1 MLNIQ
6 LPMTSIHMQ
15 ENLAATQRKSITMPY
30 NGKCEPILIVAKN
43 LLRNRIE
50 YITVQHILL
59 LWFSLTIIDDSS
71 QRHL

>member
-15 ENLAATQRKSITMPY
+15 ENLATTQRKSITMSY

-50 YITVQHILL
+50 YITVH
-59 LWFSLTIIDDSS
+59 SS
-71 QRHL
+71 PLVFINDN

>member
-1 MLNIQ
+1 M
-6 LPMTSIHMQ
+6 S
-15 ENLAATQRKSITMPY
+15 Y

-43 LLRNRIE
+43 LSRNRIK

-59 LWFSLTIIDDSS
+59 LWFSLTVIDDSS